1 MCLSGSSPQGREPV
15 HAARTAVCLVT
26 VRHSSSVV
34 HRRIV
39 TFGSISFHLV
49 ERALVPVSGVPLLY
63 AGAMAALVT
72 GCVYDRLGGQ
82 ILLTLPFIVAAIRPL
97 AFGGSL
103 AAVVVGVLRWG
114 AAVGVQDSTVKALV
128 AHLVKRERRAATAYG
143 ISRLCKAP
151 ALCSVVSSL
160 ERSTSGR
167 SRRLSS
173 APQPHRR
180 SHCSC
185 SLQQSSSSDEER
197 GGGRADGASPE
208 SPELLDHL
216 HPGPR
221 DRQRLQD
228 RERGVGGREH
238 AGVRASACGNVNGYD
253 GGAGAPSGSSHRGR
267 RSTSCP
273 RDDQSPHVG
282 TDRRSAVRRRPC
294 GAGVIRGSR

>member
-39 TFGSISFHLV
+39 TFGPISFHLV

-103 AAVVVGVLRWG
+103 AAVVVGVLLWG

-143 ISRLCKAP
+143 IFA
-151 ALCSVVSSL
+151 AV
-160 ERSTSGR
+160 
-167 SRRLSS
+167 
-173 APQPHRR
+173 Q
-180 SHCSC
+180 
-185 SLQQSSSSDEER
+185 
-197 GGGRADGASPE
+197 
-208 SPELLDHL
+208 
-216 HPGPR
+216 
-221 DRQRLQD
+221 
-228 RERGVGGREH
+228 
-238 AGVRASACGNVNGYD
+238 
-253 GGAGAPSGSSHRGR
+253 GAGALLGGVIAGALYERSVTALVIGTAAAQAIALLLLAATVVEQR
-267 RSTSCP
+267 R
-273 RDDQSPHVG
+273 
-282 TDRRSAVRRRPC
+282 
-294 GAGVIRGSR
+294 GAGRGSR